1 MLLNKRPP
9 FKFLL
14 GKVKRE
20 FIFVSIYAVT
30 LGIAHN
36 YFGLNITIP
45 LAIPSILGTAI
56 SLILA
61 FRTKQSYDR
70 WWEARKIWG
79 AIVNDSRTLIR
90 DIITYTHF
98 KKESLKDSIEDN
110 IFVERQVAW
119 CYSLSQSLRG
129 QNPLEGLRGIL
140 KTDPDDYDYI
150 KGHYNVPN
158 ALLMLH
164 NYDIKQLMINGKI
177 DSIQQVALCEV
188 TARLCDSMGKCER
201 IKNTVFPKTYTIFV
215 EYLLY
220 LFILLLPFGV
230 MDFSAWFQIP
240 LTIFVSMAFFLLER
254 TAVHMQDPFEN
265 LPTDTPMTTLAQTIE
280 LNLHQM
286 IEEDMHQKPP
296 VNKEFF
302 QL

>member
-1 MLLNKRPP
+1 MLLNTRPP
-9 FKFLL
+9 FNFLFS
-14 GKVKRE
+14 KVKNE
-20 FIFVSIYAVT
+20 FIFVTIYSII
-30 LGIAHN
+30 LGVAHN
-36 YFGLNITIP
+36 YFGLAITIP

-90 DIITYTHF
+90 DIITFTHL
-98 KKESLKDSIEDN
+98 KKESLKDSQEDN

-119 CYSLSQSLRG
+119 CYSLGQSLRG
-129 QNPLEGLRGIL
+129 INPLMGLKKIL
-140 KTDPDDYDYI
+140 KTDPADYEYI
-150 KGHYNVPN
+150 KDHHNVPN

-164 NYDIKQLMINGKI
+164 NYDIKQLMEDGKI
-177 DSIQQVALCEV
+177 DSIQQVALAEV

-201 IKNTVFPKTYTIFV
+201 IKNTVFPKTYTMFV

-220 LFILLLPFGV
+220 LFIILLPFGV

-265 LPTDTPMTTLAQTIE
+265 RPTDTPVTTLAQTIE

-286 IEEDMHQKPP
+286 IEEDMDKKPP
-296 VNKEFF
+296 VNKEFY
-302 QL
+302 QM

>member
-9 FKFLL
+9 FRFLL
-14 GKVKRE
+14 SKVKNE
-20 FIFVSIYAVT
+20 FIFVTIYSII
-30 LGIAHN
+30 LGLAHN
-36 YFGLNITIP
+36 YFGLEIVIP

-90 DIITYTHF
+90 DVITFTHL
-98 KKESLKDSIEDN
+98 KKESLKDSQEDN

-119 CYSLSQSLRG
+119 CFSLGQSLRC
-129 QNPLEGLRGIL
+129 QDPLMGLKKIL
-140 KTDPDDYDYI
+140 KTDPDDYEYI
-150 KGHYNVPN
+150 KDHHNVPN

-164 NYDIKQLMINGKI
+164 NYDIKQLMEDKKI
-177 DSIQQVALCEV
+177 DSIQQVALAEV

-201 IKNTVFPKTYTIFV
+201 IKNTVFPKTYTMFV

-220 LFILLLPFGV
+220 LFIILLPFGV

-265 LPTDTPMTTLAQTIE
+265 RPTDTPVTTLAQTIE

-286 IEEDMHQKPP
+286 IEEDMDKKPP
-296 VNKEFF
+296 VNKEFY
-302 QL
+302 QM

>member
-9 FKFLL
+9 FKFLFS
-14 GKVKRE
+14 KVKNE
-20 FIFVSIYAVT
+20 FIFVTIYSII
-30 LGIAHN
+30 LGVAHN
-36 YFGLNITIP
+36 YFGLEITIP

-70 WWEARKIWG
+70 WWEARKVWG

-90 DIITYTHF
+90 DIITFTHL
-98 KKESLKDSIEDN
+98 KKESLKDSQEDN
-110 IFVERQVAW
+110 VFVERQVAW
-119 CYSLSQSLRG
+119 CYSLGQSLRG
-129 QNPLEGLRGIL
+129 LNPLMGLKNIL
-140 KTDPDDYDYI
+140 KTDPADYEYI
-150 KGHYNVPN
+150 KDHHNVPN

-164 NYDIKQLMINGKI
+164 NYDIKQLMEDGKI
-177 DSIQQVALCEV
+177 DSIQQVALAEV

-201 IKNTVFPKTYTIFV
+201 IKNTVFPKTYTMFV

-220 LFILLLPFGV
+220 LFIILLPFGV

-265 LPTDTPMTTLAQTIE
+265 RPTDTPVTTLAQTIE

-286 IEEDMHQKPP
+286 IEEDMDKKPP
-296 VNKEFF
+296 VNKEFY
-302 QL
+302 QM